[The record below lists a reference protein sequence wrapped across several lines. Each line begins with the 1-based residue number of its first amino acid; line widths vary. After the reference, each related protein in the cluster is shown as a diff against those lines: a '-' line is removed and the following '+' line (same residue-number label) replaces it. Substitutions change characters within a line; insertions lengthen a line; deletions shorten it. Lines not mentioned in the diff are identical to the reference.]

1 MMALMLFGVPWQS
14 LRWTYISGTQRTL
27 IHALRWP
34 LGPRPQDDLKTSQ
47 KQGIIDLLMAL
58 LGFQMA
64 IYTAVRWRCYGFR
77 WPYEAIKSQMVIS
90 GSQKAKAVSNF
101 QAAHAPIL
109 EYQYESM
116 RLSVANCVKLFKDG
130 EMDP

>member
-1 MMALMLFGVPWQS
+1 MDIYIRHSEDPNSCSQMA
-14 LRWTYISGTQRTL
+14 
-27 IHALRWP
+27 
-34 LGPRPQDDLKTSQ
+34 PRPQDDLKTSQ

-116 RLSVANCVKLFKDG
+116 RLSVANCVKLFNDE